1 MDDLNP
7 SYLLEQFRLI
17 EEYLRRARGIAA
29 RPREEYLQ
37 DPNLVDASVRQLTV
51 LFETCH
57 NVAKHLIA
65 RFDWRPPN
73 TKAEAFEI
81 LCEHGVVTENLQD
94 AFRSA
99 ARFRNLVTY
108 QTAIVQDDIVYR
120 ILQEH
125 LTDFES
131 FLASVAQWLEEQS
144 LSLLDDDDL
153 LRAAESRMPEPL
165 ASRLEELNWQR
176 QATGLDEREEEEAS
190 RLVRLYEH
198 TLLVRATAA
207 KLLKERGRDLPPIN
221 LAG

>member
-57 NVAKHLIA
+57 NVAKHLIS
-65 RFDWRPPN
+65 RFDWRPPD

-81 LCEHGVVTENLQD
+81 LCEHGVVTEDIQD

-125 LTDFES
+125 LADFES
-131 FLASVAQWLEEQS
+131 FLAAIAQWLKNQGDS
-144 LSLLDDDDL
+144 L
-153 LRAAESRMPEPL
+153 AV
-165 ASRLEELNWQR
+165 
-176 QATGLDEREEEEAS
+176 ERIDP
-190 RLVRLYEH
+190 R
-198 TLLVRATAA
+198 
-207 KLLKERGRDLPPIN
+207 K
-221 LAG
+221 

>member
-1 MDDLNP
+1 MDELNP

-17 EEYLRRARGIAA
+17 EEYLHRARGIAA
-29 RPREEYLQ
+29 RSREEYVQ

-57 NVAKHLIA
+57 NVAKHLIS
-65 RFDWRPPN
+65 RFDWRPPE

-131 FLASVAQWLEEQS
+131 FLVSVAQWLEDRGDG
-144 LSLLDDDDL
+144 LMV
-153 LRAAESRMPEPL
+153 APEMDI
-165 ASRLEELNWQR
+165 R
-176 QATGLDEREEEEAS
+176 
-190 RLVRLYEH
+190 
-198 TLLVRATAA
+198 
-207 KLLKERGRDLPPIN
+207 
-221 LAG
+221 